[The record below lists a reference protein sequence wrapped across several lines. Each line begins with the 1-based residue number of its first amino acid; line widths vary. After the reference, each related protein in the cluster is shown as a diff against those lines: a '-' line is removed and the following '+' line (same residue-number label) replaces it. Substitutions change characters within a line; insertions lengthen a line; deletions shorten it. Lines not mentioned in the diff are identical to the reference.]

1 MVSKRNINR
10 KKTVKKV
17 IKVKPKLPEK
27 PIVEDNPKEEFRK
40 EQIKTESDSEKV
52 GSETE
57 QIKIDSEKIKL
68 VETMEEEEA
77 ELK

>member
-40 EQIKTESDSEKV
+40 EIDDTQPPPTMIEITEILTLS
-52 GSETE
+52 
-57 QIKIDSEKIKL
+57 
-68 VETMEEEEA
+68 
-77 ELK
+77 